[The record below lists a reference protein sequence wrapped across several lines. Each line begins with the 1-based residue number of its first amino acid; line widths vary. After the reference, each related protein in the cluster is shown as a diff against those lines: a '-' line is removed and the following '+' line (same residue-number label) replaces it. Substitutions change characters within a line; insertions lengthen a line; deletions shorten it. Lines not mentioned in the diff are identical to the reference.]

1 MKELHCGLI
10 GFPLVHSKSPEIH
23 KALFSLSGRRY
34 RYDMLEISPDKLES
48 HVPDLE
54 ELDGFN
60 ITIPHKQSII
70 PYLSELDVSA
80 GRYQAVNTV
89 KVHRGRM
96 VGYNTDVNGFLGA
109 LALAGIPLKGRVLIC
124 GAGGA
129 ASMAATE
136 AVRQGCRLVVTA
148 RESSAAKGGALARR
162 LGGDFVRDPREAG
175 KFDLLINATPAGMFP
190 NHMEQLPAPREV
202 IRRCCAVFDMVYN
215 PGKTLLIQLAE
226 KKKLPCA
233 KGMAMLVLQ
242 AAAAHEIWY
251 GAQFEKKEL
260 LNVIFRMEASMEGG
274 EGI

>member
-124 GAGGA
+124 GAG
-129 ASMAATE
+129 
-136 AVRQGCRLVVTA
+136 
-148 RESSAAKGGALARR
+148 ARR
-162 LGGDFVRDPREAG
+162 PWLRR
-175 KFDLLINATPAGMFP
+175 
-190 NHMEQLPAPREV
+190 
-202 IRRCCAVFDMVYN
+202 RRCGRAAGWWSP
-215 PGKTLLIQLAE
+215 PGKAAQQRAGRWLVDWEAILSGIPGRRANLI
-226 KKKLPCA
+226 C
-233 KGMAMLVLQ
+233 
-242 AAAAHEIWY
+242 
-251 GAQFEKKEL
+251 
-260 LNVIFRMEASMEGG
+260 
-274 EGI
+274 